1 MSQAQLRGGASRTM
15 DALGPT
21 HVVDYGG
28 VGPTVVL
35 VHGLGG
41 SHLNWMLVGPSLAN
55 RYRVLAIDLPGFGLT
70 APEGRSAA
78 VSSQA
83 EVVAE
88 LIRRHVGGPA
98 TVMGNS
104 MGGLVAMLAADLAP
118 ELISSLV
125 LVDPAL
131 PPQRLTAP
139 SADTLRFLAMP
150 LVPLLGPRWTAH
162 LRATRSPAEQ
172 VNASMDFVAAD
183 PDRIPEEVR
192 TAGIAM
198 EEARRRMPWST
209 TAFAEA
215 GRSIAATLAR
225 KDRLE
230 RTIHAIG
237 APVLLIHG
245 EHDEVVPVDGAH
257 WVQRLRPDWDVVM
270 LDGVGHV
277 AQLEVP
283 DLFLELVTEWLAA
296 KASYVPV
303 PVSS

>member
-1 MSQAQLRGGASRTM
+1 
-15 DALGPT
+15 
-21 HVVDYGG
+21 
-28 VGPTVVL
+28 
-35 VHGLGG
+35 
-41 SHLNWMLVGPSLAN
+41 
-55 RYRVLAIDLPGFGLT
+55 
-70 APEGRSAA
+70 
-78 VSSQA
+78 
-83 EVVAE
+83 
-88 LIRRHVGGPA
+88 
-98 TVMGNS
+98 
-104 MGGLVAMLAADLAP
+104 
-118 ELISSLV
+118 
-125 LVDPAL
+125 
-131 PPQRLTAP
+131 
-139 SADTLRFLAMP
+139 
-150 LVPLLGPRWTAH
+150 
-162 LRATRSPAEQ
+162 
-172 VNASMDFVAAD
+172 
-183 PDRIPEEVR
+183 
-192 TAGIAM
+192 M